1 MCSKITGKTFD
12 FKDHTLYT
20 TEELLLISN
29 NRFNEILI
37 QTGDRARLRSGAKT
51 DIQKGLTM
59 SFLELDFLTSLGCQ
73 PRDDGLMSSHKQL
86 KIDGCCSLVAQ
97 SSNLQILF
105 IIIVNLNLHYYHRIT
120 AMGDNK

>member
-1 MCSKITGKTFD
+1 M
-12 FKDHTLYT
+12 FKDYREKLLTSKTTYYT
-20 TEELLLISN
+20 PQNSFYSFQIIGL
-29 NRFNEILI
+29 FNEILI

-59 SFLELDFLTSLGCQ
+59 SFPEQDFLTSLRCQ

-97 SSNLQILF
+97 SSKLQILLF
-105 IIIVNLNLHYYHRIT
+105 IIIVNLHYYHRIT

>member
-1 MCSKITGKTFD
+1 M
-12 FKDHTLYT
+12 FKDYREKLLTSKTTYYT
-20 TEELLLISN
+20 PQKSFYSFQIIGL
-29 NRFNEILI
+29 FNEILI
-37 QTGDRARLRSGAKT
+37 QTSDRARLPSGAKT

-59 SFLELDFLTSLGCQ
+59 SFPEQDFLTSLRSQ

-97 SSNLQILF
+97 SSKLQILLF
-105 IIIVNLNLHYYHRIT
+105 IIIVNLNYYHRVT